1 MKRPSHFFVRY
12 ARGQIAVLYA
22 GIAVALLGA
31 IALGTDVA
39 LMYRSWAQAQKAVDA
54 AAVAGA
60 NFLSGLS
67 FTNTIATGCTGQ
79 PDGARKVACTYA
91 SQNGLA
97 VGNLTLSEP
106 DISTIKVGSSPF
118 TYVAPVGG
126 TVIVNGG
133 STTQIQFSRDGANF
147 YITGQ
152 TAGMFPLSQ
161 GDQLI
166 VTYPVAPP
174 TMTFIPR

>member
-1 MKRPSHFFVRY
+1 MIQFNRMPDVNQPLTVKSV
-12 ARGQIAVLYA
+12 IASGWFRFWQGLFS
-22 GIAVALLGA
+22 
-31 IALGTDVA
+31 GTP
-39 LMYRSWAQAQKAVDA
+39 
-54 AAVAGA
+54 
-60 NFLSGLS
+60 
-67 FTNTIATGCTGQ
+67 TG
-79 PDGARKVACTYA
+79 
-91 SQNGLA
+91 N
-97 VGNLTLSEP
+97 
-106 DISTIKVGSSPF
+106 ISTIKVGSSPF